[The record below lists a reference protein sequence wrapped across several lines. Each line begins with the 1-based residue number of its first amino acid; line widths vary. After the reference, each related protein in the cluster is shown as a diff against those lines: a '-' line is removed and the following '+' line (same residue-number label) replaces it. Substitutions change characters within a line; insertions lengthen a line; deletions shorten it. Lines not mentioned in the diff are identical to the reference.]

1 MTPMDYMRISLAN
14 FNILIPQI
22 QSGACHQFEFM
33 NIRGHECF
41 NCTAPLWYGK
51 LKISYTQ
58 TVTKTS
64 VNSTKRL
71 VQFTAKTTLAVMTLL
86 IHYTDVR
93 LDLTPL
99 LNFGWMTSETMPSL
113 LFSAALDDRA

>member
-1 MTPMDYMRISLAN
+1 M
-14 FNILIPQI
+14 
-22 QSGACHQFEFM
+22 E
-33 NIRGHECF
+33 
-41 NCTAPLWYGK
+41 K

-58 TVTKTS
+58 TVTQIS

-113 LFSAALDDRA
+113 LFSAPLDYRA